1 MSYVGPRNSVA
12 PAPQDELVGTLLAD
26 KYRVERLLASGGMG
40 RIYVATQLM
49 LNRQVAIKVL
59 NASLV
64 QMQDGQQSDNEQEQ
78 RFLREAAICAQ
89 LTHNNTVHVYDYGS
103 LIKGDER
110 ILYMVMELIHGIT
123 LRQRLDAIG
132 PFTPEQA
139 LYIIREVARSLNEAH
154 RMGIVHRDLKPSNI
168 MLVPNE
174 GDNDAVKVLDFGI
187 AKLLESHET
196 ASDLTGQD
204 RMIGTPRY
212 MAPEMVIH
220 GAIDHRSDIY
230 SLGVLLYEL
239 LCGKTPFDGEPIAIA
254 IAHVNNP
261 PPTIFE
267 LTGKQIPPLV
277 EEIAFKCMRKN
288 PAERYQTAIELM
300 QAIDLAVDRMLMPS
314 GMLPNELSE
323 PNVFSAAEVSGITEA
338 PTRPPKAPSANPPSL
353 TPQRL
358 RSPSGSMPD
367 VNLFA
372 NPNTQAVVA
381 PTGNGNHSLPIVMMT
396 GEHHFGSFKIAAQ
409 DLGQIQNTPTSPL
422 PTSQVLQ
429 MANTIAEFAKQSAV
443 ITETDITQELPQE
456 LTQPDPPKEIV
467 EEAAPSH
474 RKLWIIPLLLIVL
487 GAVIVFVLKGKSGAA
502 STDANE
508 PQTPAVQTDDQPQ
521 VPSNGN
527 AAQPADPPADHQV
540 KPQDQNPV
548 VQPPQPLPSIP
559 DAGVKAPAEM
569 PDAAVQDNSAHS
581 VQAAPSTNKL
591 KIDSDPEGAL
601 VYEGKKLVCTT
612 PCLLEQTKTPRTFN
626 LKLKGYSDKKET
638 VDPGISEVTVKLEV
652 SKTKPSSQKNPHK
665 KPLRDR

>member
-64 QMQDGQQSDNEQEQ
+64 QMQEGQQSDNEQEQ

-261 PPTIFE
+261 PPPIFE
-267 LTGKQIPPLV
+267 LTGKQIPSIV

-300 QAIDLAVDRMLMPS
+300 QAIDVTVDRMLMPS
-314 GMLPNELSE
+314 GMLPNEMSE
-323 PNVFSAAEVSGITEA
+323 PSVFSAAEVSGITEA
-338 PTRPPKAPSANPPSL
+338 PTRPPKEPSASL
-353 TPQRL
+353 PNLTSQRL
-358 RSPSGSMPD
+358 RPPSGSMPD
-367 VNLFA
+367 VSLFG

-381 PTGNGNHSLPIVMMT
+381 PTGSGNRSLPIVMMT

-429 MANTIAEFAKQSAV
+429 MANTIAELAKQSAV

-456 LTQPDPPKEIV
+456 QTLPDPPKEIV

-474 RKLWIIPLLLIVL
+474 RKLWILLVLLIVL
-487 GAVIVFVLKGKSGAA
+487 GAVIVFVVKGKSGAA
-502 STDANE
+502 STDANGS
-508 PQTPAVQTDDQPQ
+508 QTPISANGNQAQA
-521 VPSNGN
+521 PSNGN
-527 AAQPADPPADHQV
+527 AVQPAVLPADQQV
-540 KPQDQNPV
+540 NPQDQNPV
-548 VQPPQPLPSIP
+548 VQPLQPLPSIP

-569 PDAAVQDNSAHS
+569 PDAAVQDNAVPSIQ
-581 VQAAPSTNKL
+581 VAPANNKL
-591 KIDSDPEGAL
+591 KIASTPEGAS
-601 VYEGKKLVCTT
+601 VYENKKLLCKT
-612 PCLLEQTKTPRTFN
+612 PCSIEQTDKARELTFN
-626 LKLKGYSDKKET
+626 LKGYAEKKET
-638 VDPGISEVTVKLEV
+638 VKPGSSEVTVKLES
-652 SKTKPSSQKNPHK
+652 SKAKSSQRNPK
-665 KPLRDR
+665 RKPLRER